1 MRGEQKENTD
11 GGAESSDKSER
22 TEEGNSESSG
32 HRQKTT
38 EEEQERDLPPPS
50 LCEGQQNSKQN
61 CLHLLAAEL
70 TYCPETL
77 LRTCI
82 GLPSAPPEASE
93 GDTAE
98 KGASPYWLT
107 ALESKRTCPLSP
119 RNQHFRDHQNSFHQ
133 PTQTDTN
140 AQHFL
145 NPKYSVLPC

>member
-1 MRGEQKENTD
+1 MLNHPTRVSEQRRKIVR
-11 GGAESSDKSER
+11 AR
-22 TEEGNSESSG
+22 
-32 HRQKTT
+32 HIQKTT

-50 LCEGQQNSKQN
+50 LCEGQENSKQN

-82 GLPSAPPEASE
+82 GLPPAPPEASV
-93 GDTAE
+93 GDIAE

-133 PTQTDTN
+133 STN
-140 AQHFL
+140 
-145 NPKYSVLPC
+145 